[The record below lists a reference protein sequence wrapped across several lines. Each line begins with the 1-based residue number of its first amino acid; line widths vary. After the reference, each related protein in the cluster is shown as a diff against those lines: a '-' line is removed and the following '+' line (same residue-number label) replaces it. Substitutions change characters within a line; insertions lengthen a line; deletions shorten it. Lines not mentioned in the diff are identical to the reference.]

1 MLICTIILQIIAKK
15 IAGTENITVHMNP
28 GIQIVVVHQ
37 VTGVYLCKCNF
48 DFTKE
53 IHFFFFKPKNE
64 KYFLFTAMMILH
76 IIDQDEKLITEISN
90 LRGITVQA
98 RNHMPTILPIIT
110 ILVIIMDMGEMK
122 GDMIGKHT

>member
-48 DFTKE
+48 DFTKK
-53 IHFFFFKPKNE
+53 IDFFSSLNE
-64 KYFLFTAMMILH
+64 KIKIFLIYSDDDSSYYRPRRKADYRDFKSSRHNRTSKKSYANH
-76 IIDQDEKLITEISN
+76 STHHNNTRDYYGHGRDE
-90 LRGITVQA
+90 R
-98 RNHMPTILPIIT
+98 RY
-110 ILVIIMDMGEMK
+110 DR
-122 GDMIGKHT
+122 